1 MRLHLRVV
9 SGIQIGDECDLD
21 QSGGLIGRG
30 EHAQFCLHDNSVS
43 RTHLELRFADGWWAI
58 QHSTRSPTMVDGA
71 VLTTQP
77 LRLQQQGLI
86 QVGKIGLEYFAE
98 EAQSEPASSPQSVA
112 PQTMINIRNKLPALQ
127 QAVLPQMTPMRA
139 PEPASP
145 QSSPTLILR
154 RPAPEA
160 SPSAMN
166 GPALVLEHSA
176 PPTLIR
182 PAIAMVPP
190 PPPVEQRV
198 MTPVMPA
205 PQLDHL
211 RQQSG
216 APIGTAPDESVRL
229 RSERDQFRQ
238 EGDQLRQ
245 ERDQLRQELAQLR
258 REQEQLRHDRDQLA
272 SELQRARAQPSA
284 SRNPPQIDQPSST
297 LPAQALQLLLPFSVS
312 LEQASD
318 ALKAGDVAHA
328 RNLIR
333 DASFGLADLRDLFE
347 SSGT

>member
-30 EHAQFCLHDNSVS
+30 EHTQFCLHDNSVS

-77 LRLQQQGLI
+77 LRLQQQGLL

-98 EAQSEPASSPQSVA
+98 DAQSEPASPQTVA

-139 PEPASP
+139 PEPLSP

-154 RPAPEA
+154 RPTSEA
-160 SPSAMN
+160 AQSART

-182 PAIAMVPP
+182 PAIAMMPP
-190 PPPVEQRV
+190 QAESRV
-198 MTPVMPA
+198 MTPVMPV

-216 APIGTAPDESVRL
+216 VAAGTAPDESARL
-229 RSERDQFRQ
+229 RQER
-238 EGDQLRQ
+238 DQLRQ
-245 ERDQLRQELAQLR
+245 ERDQLRQERDQLR
-258 REQEQLRHDRDQLA
+258 QEQELSRHDRVQLA
-272 SELQRARAQPSA
+272 NELQRAQAQSSA
-284 SRNPPQIDQPSST
+284 SRNPPHTDQPSST

-333 DASFGLADLRDLFE
+333 AASFGLADLRDLFE
-347 SSGT
+347 SSGS

>member
-43 RTHLELRFADGWWAI
+43 RTHLELRYADGWWAI

-77 LRLQQQGLI
+77 LRLQQQGLLQI
-86 QVGKIGLEYFAE
+86 GKIGLEYFAE
-98 EAQSEPASSPQSVA
+98 DAQSEPASSQTVA

-139 PEPASP
+139 PEPLSP

-154 RPAPEA
+154 RPSSEA
-160 SPSAMN
+160 AHTART

-190 PPPVEQRV
+190 PPQTESRA

-216 APIGTAPDESVRL
+216 TGAATAPDESAQV
-229 RSERDQFRQ
+229 RQ
-238 EGDQLRQ
+238 ECHQIRQ
-245 ERDQLRQELAQLR
+245 ERDQLRQEC
-258 REQEQLRHDRDQLA
+258 EQLRQERDRLHQERDRLT
-272 SELQRARAQPSA
+272 SELQRVYAQSNV
-284 SRNPPQIDQPSST
+284 SRNTSQKDQSPST
-297 LPAQALQLLLPFSVS
+297 LPAQALQLLLPFSIS